1 MQHGLAARQFTTV
14 LAIAVTILVA
24 RAWAEPAAIA
34 TGPSAPSAGTPQ
46 RAVGAL
52 DSLLALPVLDLGW
65 LDRAVLER
73 NPSLDAMRSAW
84 RASEARADQAGALED
99 PTVEATTAPQSWSS
113 DRVDPAY
120 MVMIRQR
127 FPLFGQRGLRGRA
140 AREMA
145 SAAGEEYR
153 TERLNLLRETRDAFA
168 VYYRNARAREVN
180 AQLVDLVG
188 QFRRIAL
195 TKYEAGTANLSDVLQ
210 ADVELAMLDHQGV
223 ALERDR
229 RVVVARIDTLLR
241 RDPLSTLPEPAADLP
256 APFVPVRA
264 DSVLAVARATRPE
277 LRGIEAEQRA
287 RSAEVSLARRGRY
300 PDFEVQARYD
310 RFMNERQWRPQV
322 GAGLSLP
329 LQLGRIGA
337 SVREARAMLAET
349 ESKRTATLN
358 RVDYEVAVAASRVE
372 EIHHEMEIVEGRV
385 VPATEQSLAASR
397 AGYESNRAD
406 FLTLLNAERDLAR
419 ARLSLF
425 DVRAEYFLALADLE
439 RAVGTPPAGATEGS
453 DR

>member
-1 MQHGLAARQFTTV
+1 MTL
-14 LAIAVTILVA
+14 LAIAVA
-24 RAWAEPAAIA
+24 PPAHAA
-34 TGPSAPSAGTPQ
+34 D
-46 RAVGAL
+46 AL
-52 DSLLALPVLDLGW
+52 DSLLALPALDLER

-84 RASEARADQAGALED
+84 RASEARADQAGGLED
-99 PTVEATTAPQSWSS
+99 PLIEASTAPQSWSS
-113 DRVDPAY
+113 DRVDPGY

-145 SAAGEEYR
+145 GVAGEDYR
-153 TERLNLLRETRDAFA
+153 TERLNLLRDTREAFA
-168 VYYRNARAREVN
+168 DYYRNARAREVN
-180 AQLVDLVG
+180 GQLKDLVD

-210 ADVELAMLDHQGV
+210 ADVELAMLDHQRV
-223 ALERDR
+223 ALERDG
-229 RVVVARIDTLLR
+229 RVVVARINTLLR
-241 RDPLSTLPEPAADLP
+241 RNPLSDLPEPVAELP
-256 APFVPVRA
+256 VPFVAVRA
-264 DSVLAVARATRPE
+264 ESVLALARASRPE
-277 LRGIEAEQRA
+277 LRGIEAERRA

-300 PDFEVQARYD
+300 PEFEVQARYD

-322 GAGLSLP
+322 GVGLSLP

-337 SVREARAMLAET
+337 SVREARALLAET
-349 ESKRTATLN
+349 ESKRVAALN
-358 RVDYEVAVAASRVE
+358 RVEYEVAVAASRVE
-372 EIHHEMEIVEGRV
+372 EIHHELEIVEGRV

-419 ARLSLF
+419 ARLGLY

>member
-1 MQHGLAARQFTTV
+1 MHRGPAVRKLLPSF
-14 LAIAVTILVA
+14 AIAATFLA
-24 RAWAEPAAIA
+24 PYAGAQPAANIA
-34 TGPSAPSAGTPQ
+34 AQTAAPAKASYD
-46 RAVGAL
+46 AVGAL
-52 DSLLALPVLDLGW
+52 DSLLARPVLDLEP
-65 LDRAVLER
+65 LERAVLER
-73 NPSLDAMRSAW
+73 NPSLEAMRSAW

-99 PTVEATTAPQSWSS
+99 PMVEATTAPQSWSS
-113 DRVDPAY
+113 GAVDPAY
-120 MVMIRQR
+120 MVMVRQR

-145 SAAGEEYR
+145 RAAGEDYR
-153 TERLNLLRETRDAFA
+153 TERLNLLREARDSF
-168 VYYRNARAREVN
+168 VEYYKNAHAREVN
-180 AQLVDLVG
+180 AQLMDLVG

-195 TKYEAGTANLSDVLQ
+195 AKYEAGTTNLSDVLQ
-210 ADVELAMLDHQGV
+210 ADVELAMLDHQRV

-229 RVVVARIDTLLR
+229 RVIVARINTLLR
-241 RDPLSTLPEPAADLP
+241 RDPLSGLPEPVAELP
-256 APFVPVRA
+256 LPFVPIRA
-264 DSVLAVARATRPE
+264 DSVLALARATRPE

-300 PDFEVQARYD
+300 PEFEVQARYD
-310 RFMNERQWRPQV
+310 RFMNEREWRPQV
-322 GAGLSLP
+322 GVGLSLP

-349 ESKRTATLN
+349 ESKRIATLN
-358 RVDYEVAVAASRVE
+358 RIEYEVAVAASRVE
-372 EIHHEMEIVEGRV
+372 EIHHEVEIVEGRV

-419 ARLSLF
+419 ARLSLY

-439 RAVGTPPAGATEGS
+439 RAVGTSPAGVAEGS